1 MLQPS
6 FLVLTEAEVS
16 LGALSNL
23 LQCIH
28 FFECAQLLV
37 ELLFNFDGGCLE
49 VELVRFSYV
58 RHTHIKIYL
67 A

>member
-16 LGALSNL
+16 LGALPNL

-37 ELLFNFDGGCLE
+37 ELLFDFDGGCLE
-49 VELVRFSYV
+49 VELVRFS
-58 RHTHIKIYL
+58 
-67 A
+67 